1 MKNRKKKVLLLPIVT
16 MLLTLCNGYEVQAKE
31 SYSEYYPMGCNA
43 YEVDTV
49 NDSGNFDHKVC
60 FASFAEANNAM
71 KQLGDDA
78 VVRHVASYSPSKIIA
93 MNSGI
98 AYSYPQREGGITL
111 DVKQYGTDSKYAK
124 TTYIEKHREIFYTST
139 DSYDG
144 NGNGTI
150 HGTVSGFDSVIS
162 LKNVDLVPFKF
173 VKNNLSI
180 YLGGNSI
187 NGEDPVPFLTKV
199 RTNTYTVEKNGS
211 YKELHF
217 TAYKGWA
224 VDGKVP
230 GYAADL
236 IIGPAASWMNV
247 GTTYYSKNDYDFYS
261 DMECRNYV
269 GTYYNY
275 YQFMPLRQKSNIP
288 ASAYN
293 TFLQANQVNGSSKLW
308 NTGEMFVE
316 AQENYGINAL
326 LLFTQAVHESG
337 WGTSALA
344 MNKNNL
350 FGWGA
355 FDSNPNNAASF
366 ASVAEGINIH
376 AGKSLREYI
385 NTSDGRFFG
394 SHFGNK

>member
-49 NDSGNFDHKVC
+49 NDSGNFDQKGC
-60 FASFAEANNAM
+60 FSSFAEASNAM
-71 KQLGDDA
+71 KQSGDDA
-78 VVRHVASYSPSKIIA
+78 VVRHAASYSPSKIIA

-111 DVKQYGTDSKYAK
+111 DVKQYGTDSAYAK

-199 RTNTYTVEKNGS
+199 RTTTYTVEKNGN

-224 VDGKVP
+224 VNGKVP

-236 IIGPAASWMNV
+236 IIGPQHR
-247 GTTYYSKNDYDFYS
+247 G
-261 DMECRNYV
+261 
-269 GTYYNY
+269 
-275 YQFMPLRQKSNIP
+275 
-288 ASAYN
+288 
-293 TFLQANQVNGSSKLW
+293 
-308 NTGEMFVE
+308 
-316 AQENYGINAL
+316 
-326 LLFTQAVHESG
+326 
-337 WGTSALA
+337 
-344 MNKNNL
+344 
-350 FGWGA
+350 
-355 FDSNPNNAASF
+355 
-366 ASVAEGINIH
+366 
-376 AGKSLREYI
+376 
-385 NTSDGRFFG
+385 
-394 SHFGNK
+394 